1 MAFGASSSFSAA
13 FMRGGHGGHN
23 VSTRQLFIWI
33 VTALLLGV
41 CGWSSGLLVTYALDV
56 TMMTASPSPSGA
68 GSAAARS
75 PAQKQSKKGK
85 KGNAGSGKAKPAPA
99 AQKPQAVPRPLM
111 HTPVVTEQAG
121 VHDDEEAIPASTQEP
136 DTPAV
141 VQTRPTAVIGESDAR
156 KEHAEMEML
165 AKEHGSEDDTKVVE
179 RTADEKVGLMTK
191 EQLADILRSHGKGGG
206 EVDDQLPK
214 AELKSRVLNLLREK
228 GGDLSKLT
236 TSSSSPSSS
245 SSASPED
252 AMVEADRT
260 RDPAQQS
267 QQDLVRELA
276 KRSLSIWG
284 DRVAMEKRLR
294 RAKQKEAE
302 QASKILVSKEHL
314 IAQLRARGLP
324 TLGSK
329 VELAE
334 RLRTGSSYHV
344 VS

>member
-1 MAFGASSSFSAA
+1 MAFGGASSFSAA

-23 VSTRQLFIWI
+23 VFTRQLLIWV

-56 TMMTASPSPSGA
+56 TMMTASPSPPGG

-179 RTADEKVGLMTK
+179 RTAEEKVGLMSK
-191 EQLADILRSHGKGGG
+191 SLGRACAFARPAR
-206 EVDDQLPK
+206 VFLPK
-214 AELKSRVLNLLREK
+214 LESLR
-228 GGDLSKLT
+228 
-236 TSSSSPSSS
+236 TS
-245 SSASPED
+245 
-252 AMVEADRT
+252 
-260 RDPAQQS
+260 
-267 QQDLVRELA
+267 
-276 KRSLSIWG
+276 
-284 DRVAMEKRLR
+284 
-294 RAKQKEAE
+294 
-302 QASKILVSKEHL
+302 
-314 IAQLRARGLP
+314 
-324 TLGSK
+324 
-329 VELAE
+329 
-334 RLRTGSSYHV
+334 LRTGSLRYLDRKARADPGRPHPSSSRIHL
-344 VS
+344 

>member
-1 MAFGASSSFSAA
+1 
-13 FMRGGHGGHN
+13 MRGGHGGHN
-23 VSTRQLFIWI
+23 VFTRQLLIWV

-56 TMMTASPSPSGA
+56 TMMTASPSPPGG

-179 RTADEKVGLMTK
+179 RTAEEKVGLMTK

-206 EVDDQLPK
+206 DT
-214 AELKSRVLNLLREK
+214 VLY
-228 GGDLSKLT
+228 
-236 TSSSSPSSS
+236 
-245 SSASPED
+245 
-252 AMVEADRT
+252 V
-260 RDPAQQS
+260 
-267 QQDLVRELA
+267 
-276 KRSLSIWG
+276 
-284 DRVAMEKRLR
+284 
-294 RAKQKEAE
+294 
-302 QASKILVSKEHL
+302 
-314 IAQLRARGLP
+314 
-324 TLGSK
+324 
-329 VELAE
+329 
-334 RLRTGSSYHV
+334 LRTGSSFSSKGKGGRVRVYRIRV
-344 VS
+344 VGLGLGLGLGGLYDRCKVWVRAA

>member
-1 MAFGASSSFSAA
+1 MASSFSAA
-13 FMRGGHGGHN
+13 FMRGHGSGGGGH

-56 TMMTASPSPSGA
+56 TMMTASPSPPGG

-75 PAQKQSKKGK
+75 PAQKHSKKGK

-252 AMVEADRT
+252 AIVEDERT
-260 RDPAQQS
+260 RDPEQQS